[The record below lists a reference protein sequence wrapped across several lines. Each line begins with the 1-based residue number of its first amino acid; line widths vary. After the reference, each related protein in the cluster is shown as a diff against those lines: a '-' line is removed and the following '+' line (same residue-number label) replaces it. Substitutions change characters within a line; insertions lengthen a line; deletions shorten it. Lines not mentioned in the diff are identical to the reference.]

1 MVWSFFMNLT
11 SVKPISYVK
20 AHAAEILDDIST
32 SGNSMG
38 ITQHGEVKAVLIG
51 LEEYKRT
58 QETMA
63 FLKLVALGDEDIRNG
78 RTKPVEAVAAAIRT
92 KIAAHSKLKAK
103 L

>member
-1 MVWSFFMNLT
+1 MDLT

-32 SGNSMG
+32 SGNSLG

-78 RTKPVEAVAAAIRT
+78 GTKPVEAVSTAIRAR
-92 KIAAHSKLKAK
+92 IVARSKLQAK